1 MKKVLFALAL
11 CGFTTSVIAQSL
23 LKQDIQVKILQE
35 QITALDRCSALAF
48 INPNILLNSAE
59 FQKYCTIPYEIFSDD
74 RVFDDSVI
82 DEDSHLIFKTAS
94 AVAHGIIVR
103 NKNDRGLFV
112 VPEDRK
118 KFYSSPYDG
127 VTTSQMPK
135 VLCAYLESIYKKTPK
150 YFNKKPTCIDLI
162 TNTQN

>member
-11 CGFTTSVIAQSL
+11 CGFTSSVIAQSL

-74 RVFDDSVI
+74 RVFDESVI

-112 VPEDRK
+112 EPGDRE

-135 VLCAYLESIYKKTPK
+135 VLCACLESIYKKTPK